1 MITNDPLTATALDAI
16 TVTRMDNS
24 SPSSCSSFHNN
35 SLSPLNYTTFSPIGH
50 SIRSV
55 GPPNHPFNSVLRR
68 HHTLS
73 SSSGS
78 RLARLEKQQALAN
91 MGKRDRQFYGSSADG
106 SSLSDYGSEDSD
118 PLEAYRSTPL
128 TSVLDEVCS
137 SPSYDPLLDD
147 ISHSGVSTS
156 FQLLRGSKGSASLL
170 SKEVTGSPIEALISK
185 TEPGKRS
192 SDDHDH
198 VEGTFKLHRHSSHPL
213 PQPIQDSNPKLRL
226 DAIGDP
232 PQDDYGSHPFDS
244 QARLPRNLS
253 DPSTALKFSTSGLA
267 QIASLQSHRSP
278 ENTWP
283 QFWGC
288 VDSKND
294 SMNRHTLL
302 HRTSSLNDF
311 TQPSSDPYEDNVA
324 EAESII
330 NSSIQSS
337 PLDLSPSF
345 EATPSPVTL
354 QRSTSDRIPSTHH
367 KFKAFTYSNLNSPD
381 CWSHQAS
388 IRGSQSMKSDAH
400 WVTNMVNNMNVISA
414 ETKVEAAP
422 RSTDPN
428 SVHNTTLDRFYQA
441 SPTPTD
447 PLRSNVDPSNSS
459 GNATTPFSPN
469 FSQNLSVSPVLY
481 QSRSG
486 SATPIPSPVSVP
498 TLTTNPWSPTIE
510 EVKKLREPNMLR
522 QASVDTLASGRSV
535 SPRPSTTSP
544 ALDSPRYR
552 SASNDDSKSNGSNA
566 LHSNFNRLCL
576 LTSEEMNSRLTS
588 NSTTHRPTT
597 AKSPLSIST
606 SMADVVAGI
615 ASPDEMVAKSSSS
628 GKKMI
633 LPPLVTSFPRQ
644 TSTPSAGAIGS
655 TILSH
660 DTGKRATGSSS
671 ITFQGPASA
680 AAFVP
685 PIGHSLQHNPNDPFG
700 LQEKVSRLGGH
711 STAAPGVGASMWS
724 SQKER
729 LVGAKQSLAYS
740 QEWGSP
746 ALSAVTPTHPQSG
759 GPLSALPQQIQQQML
774 INQQLQQLQQLQAQ
788 QQLLRQQ
795 QAQLLSQG
803 MALSAGIPAA
813 LTNNLLN
820 QTSSPNSTS
829 PYTTLP
835 GDGYSPAIG
844 LPNNNFN
851 SRNISPVGP
860 NSSFHTMGNMCSPAN
875 QSAPNPSRLQ
885 TTITGHPG
893 ITMGGM
899 TMTSPGSLVSA
910 SIPNSVNMRNSLSS
924 VMMNKNPSGSSNVDV
939 QQLANRKG
947 YNPANFDLNP
957 KSARFFVIKSYT
969 EEDVHKSLKYEIWAS
984 TDLGNKRL
992 DKAFNESSESGPIYL
1007 LFSVNASG
1015 HFCGMAEML
1024 TAVDYNTSSKV
1035 WAQDKWKGIFKV
1047 RWVFV
1052 KDIPN
1057 NALRHIKLNNTPEN
1071 KPVTSS
1077 RDTQEVP
1084 YDKGIEVL
1092 SIMSAFQSR
1101 TTLLQDYAWY
1111 EQNETLKAQTVE
1123 STQQPQEQFNNRQT
1137 AYPKQSQQNIRRF
1150 VGAHP
1155 LYHSQTPIE
1164 ITSVI

>member
-1 MITNDPLTATALDAI
+1 
-16 TVTRMDNS
+16 MDNS
-24 SPSSCSSFHNN
+24 SSPASCLSYHHNT
-35 SLSPLNYTTFSPIGH
+35 LSPLDYHEFSPIGH
-50 SIRSV
+50 SITSAV
-55 GPPNHPFNSVLRR
+55 SSNHHFNSSLRR

-118 PLEAYRSTPL
+118 PLEAYRSTPF
-128 TSVLDEVCS
+128 TSVLNEVGS
-137 SPSYDPLLDD
+137 SPSFDSILDE
-147 ISHSGVSTS
+147 ISHSGVSNPI
-156 FQLLRGSKGSASLL
+156 QLLRGSKGSASLL
-170 SKEVTGSPIEALISK
+170 SNEVTGSPIEDLILN
-185 TEPGKRS
+185 TDPGKRF
-192 SDDHDH
+192 SDDHDP
-198 VEGTFKLHRHSSHPL
+198 VEGIFKLHRHSSHPL
-213 PQPIQDSNPKLRL
+213 PQPILDSNPKLRL

-232 PQDDYGSHPFDS
+232 PQDDDGNHPFDS
-244 QARLPRNLS
+244 QARLPRNIS
-253 DPSTALKFSTSGLA
+253 DHPPALKFSTSGLA
-267 QIASLQSHRSP
+267 RIASLQSHRSP
-278 ENTWP
+278 ENCWP

-294 SMNRHTLL
+294 SMNPHPSLP
-302 HRTSSLNDF
+302 RTSSLNEC
-311 TQPSSDPYEDNVA
+311 TQPSLDSYEED
-324 EAESII
+324 

-345 EATPSPVTL
+345 EATPSPITL
-354 QRSTSDRIPSTHH
+354 QRSTSDRIPSTQHTL
-367 KFKAFTYSNLNSPD
+367 KAFSYSNLTPPS
-381 CWSHQAS
+381 CWSHQAN
-388 IRGSQSMKSDAH
+388 IRGSQSLKFDAH
-400 WVTNMVNNMNVISA
+400 WASNMVNNMNSIPA
-414 ETKVEAAP
+414 GNKVDVAP

-428 SVHNTTLDRFYQA
+428 SINNTTHDRFYQA

-447 PLRSNVDPSNSS
+447 PLRSNIDSSNS
-459 GNATTPFSPN
+459 NATTPFS
-469 FSQNLSVSPVLY
+469 QNLSISPIVY

-486 SATPIPSPVSVP
+486 NATPIPSPVSVP
-498 TLTTNPWSPTIE
+498 TLGANPWSPTVE
-510 EVKKLREPNMLR
+510 EVKKLREPSMLR
-522 QASVDTLASGRSV
+522 QASVDTLGSGRSV
-535 SPRPSTTSP
+535 SPRPLQTSP

-552 SASNDDSKSNGSNA
+552 SASNDDTKSNGSNA

-576 LTSEEMNSRLTS
+576 SNSEEINSRLTS
-588 NSTTHRPTT
+588 NSAPHRPPT

-615 ASPDEMVAKSSSS
+615 ASPDGIVSKSSGSS
-628 GKKMI
+628 KKMI

-644 TSTPSAGAIGS
+644 TSTPSAGHIGS
-655 TILSH
+655 TLLSKE
-660 DTGKRATGSSS
+660 TGKRNTGSSS

-700 LQEKVSRLGGH
+700 LQERVSRLGAH
-711 STAAPGVGASMWS
+711 STAAPGVGASTWL

-729 LVGAKQSLAYS
+729 LVGGKQSFGHN

-803 MALSAGIPAA
+803 MALSAGIPSA
-813 LTNNLLN
+813 LTSNLFHQN
-820 QTSSPNSTS
+820 TSPSSTS

-835 GDGYSPAIG
+835 GDGFSPAIG
-844 LPNNNFN
+844 LSNNNFN
-851 SRNISPVGP
+851 PRNPSHVGP
-860 NSSFHTMGNMCSPAN
+860 NSSFHMGGS
-875 QSAPNPSRLQ
+875 PNPSRLQ

-893 ITMGGM
+893 VTMGAM
-899 TMTSPGSLVSA
+899 NIASPASLVSA
-910 SIPNSVNMRNSLSS
+910 SVPASVNMRNPHGSA
-924 VMMNKNPSGSSNVDV
+924 MMNKTLSGSSGVDI

-947 YNPANFDLNP
+947 YNPVNFDMNP

-992 DKAFNESSESGPIYL
+992 DKAFHESSGSGPIYL

-1111 EQNETLKAQTVE
+1111 EQNESLKAQTAE
-1123 STQQPQEQFNNRQT
+1123 TTQQPQEQSNNKQT
-1137 AYPKQSQQNIRRF
+1137 PFPKQSPHNIRRF